1 MGRKKKNEYDSTE
14 EVVEEVE
21 ETVEEETVDPEE
33 TAEVLEEEVLSEEEA
48 LVSDEVVE
56 ETVVEEEVAEEPV
69 VEEPVVEEP
78 VVQEPVVQEP
88 VQEEVKVAI
97 PVQEVEAYVVRCVV
111 CKHTQIEKKPIEH
124 VTCAACGSG
133 NVKVR

>member
-1 MGRKKKNEYDSTE
+1 MGRRKKNEYDSTE

-21 ETVEEETVDPEE
+21 ETVEETVDPEE
-33 TAEVLEEEVLSEEEA
+33 TAEAVEENEEVVEVSEEEA
-48 LVSDEVVE
+48 SISDEEEPEVVE
-56 ETVVEEEVAEEPV
+56 PEVVEPEPV
-69 VEEPVVEEP
+69 VE
-78 VVQEPVVQEP
+78 EPVVQEP

-97 PVQEVEAYVVRCVV
+97 PVEQVESYVARCVV
-111 CKHTQIEKKPIEH
+111 CKHTQIENKPIEH